1 MYVCLCKGITE
12 SDLRRV
18 DPSGEATLD
27 TLITV
32 LGLDDEDC
40 CGRCMEKI
48 DELTALVPE
57 QCQGCPL
64 AASRSLQLDTSSSL
78 PQ

>member
-18 DPSGEATLD
+18 DPSGEATPD

-40 CGRCMEKI
+40 CGRCAKNIEGMS
-48 DELTALVPE
+48 TLVSE
-57 QCQGCPL
+57 RCQECPF
-64 AASRSLQLDTSSSL
+64 AASRSLPLDTSSRL
-78 PQ
+78 PR